1 MSNDKKKS
9 TLIVPNVSKNDATVK
24 KAQINDK
31 ESKKKKKNSPLK
43 KAFAVILGIA
53 CIGALVGFII
63 FSFTRE
69 KPPRY
74 DKEYVYDGNSLVG
87 TWREY
92 YWEDNFYQ
100 IFEFTSDGKINLKSY
115 TYGIFDQEL
124 SGTYETSGTNTITI
138 SYGDNKETSNF
149 SIDESGALVL
159 YTLGEMGF
167 VERPLVKNDVEYN
180 KNASKIFGTWVSNAN
195 ENEEFEFFDTFIVET
210 RNVTDSALK
219 DSFRYSLTDNKL
231 YMLYVIIFEDTPDIT
246 SGDVLC
252 FDYSIEG
259 DTLTIFGYDSNS
271 QKIEQVFTRK
281 K

>member
-9 TLIVPNVSKNDATVK
+9 TLIVPKFTKNGKSVK
-24 KAQINDK
+24 KSQDNDT
-31 ESKKKKKNSPLK
+31 EKKPKKKNSPLK
-43 KAFAVILGIA
+43 KAFAIILGLL
-53 CIGALVGFII
+53 CIGALVFFIVY
-63 FSFTRE
+63 SVTRE
-69 KPPRY
+69 KPPKY
-74 DKEYVYDGNSLVG
+74 DEKYVYDGNSLVG
-87 TWREY
+87 SWREY
-92 YWEDNFYQ
+92 YWEDKFYQ

-138 SYGDNKETSNF
+138 TYGDNKETSNF
-149 SIDESGALVL
+149 SIDEGGSLVL
-159 YTLGEMGF
+159 YTLGDMGF
-167 VERPLVKNDVEYN
+167 VERPLVKNDIEYN

-195 ENEEFEFFDTFIVET
+195 ENEEFEFFDTFIGEA
-210 RNVTDSALK
+210 RNVTNPTLK
-219 DSFRYSLTDNKL
+219 DNFRYSLSGNKM

-271 QKIEQVFTRK
+271 KKIEQVFTRK